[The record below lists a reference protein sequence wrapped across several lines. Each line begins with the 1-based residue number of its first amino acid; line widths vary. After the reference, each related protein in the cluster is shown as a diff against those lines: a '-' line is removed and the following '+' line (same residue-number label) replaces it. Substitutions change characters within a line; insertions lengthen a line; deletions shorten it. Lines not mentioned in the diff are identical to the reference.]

1 MTTLLNIL
9 LIDKRVS
16 QYEDIVAAVDPAL
29 AVGVVFDYYD
39 DTFETIK
46 TRIGEL
52 GLTNIAAVGL
62 VQHNYKAP
70 MFTMLASAD
79 LAPIAQVSTQ
89 DPDLAAWTQ
98 FKDFISWCKT
108 ELNTAHFDMM
118 ACALYSD
125 PDWKHVIDTLTA
137 QTGVTVR
144 ASTDDTGAAVL
155 GGNWFL
161 ESHTGVNLKTVYFT
175 EAIEAYRGVL
185 RIIMNYQ
192 YITKSFATGAVVAW
206 GNSVRGGTAPSSVT
220 NVESNV
226 VAVYSNAY
234 SFAALKTDGSVVAW
248 GDSTYG
254 GTAPS
259 SVTNTGS
266 NVISISA
273 THYAFAALKS
283 NGSVIA
289 WGDSATG
296 GLTWYPPQNGYNY
309 NNTDI
314 NSNVLALYSTG
325 QAFAALKTNG
335 SVIIWG
341 NDGGDR
347 TQQVWSG
354 PYFGVPVSNNISSD
368 IVAVYSNFYAFA
380 AIKSNGAVIA
390 WGETVNGGTTP
401 GNVSSNVVAVYAT
414 YSAFAALKTNGS
426 IVAWGGGAGGG
437 VLETVDYSTYPNIV
451 ANITAR
457 VNSEVIAVFPGNN
470 GFAVLKAN
478 GSVVSWPRPAPYS
491 SLDSGVVAVY
501 TASGSFAALKSNGS
515 IVIWGSYGYGGNA
528 TSTELANLT
537 GVVSIVSTSYAFAAL
552 KSDGT
557 VATWGHT
564 NYGGSSS
571 SVSARLVNVVA
582 IYATDQAFA
591 AVKTD
596 GTVVSWGDTNYGGSS
611 SLVDASLNNVMSIQ
625 SNQSS
630 FASIVSTET
639 SFNLSSAIYSDMD
652 RYNILRK
659 IENRRRVNLKS
670 LNNNVFTL
678 SQSFDVKLINR
689 EIPSNTTLSIIVPDY
704 YGTFPLSRTS
714 TATLPTGNGN
724 FIVACYEGEPVTISG
739 TSYVNFGSFVYKLET
754 NNTYTKLVT
763 TTIGA
768 QSYTLYGGDSINSS
782 GIVFVRIKPSAVLST
797 FVVDTPKTFGAV
809 PFSIT
814 APTTDSSG
822 AITYS
827 SNATGVATINPSS
840 GIITL
845 VAAGTVTFTAS
856 QAESTMYAAPT
867 PVTSNTLTVSIG
879 TPTLSTFTVSAAK
892 FMGAAPFAITS
903 PAPTSASS
911 GAITYTSDAS
921 GVATINSTT
930 GQITLVGAGSVRFIA
945 TQAAVAN
952 QYVGATVTSNSL
964 IVRDNTT
971 ISLVGVSATLTK
983 LQADPPFTIGVSY
996 LGDGAVTFQSS
1007 DVTKATVGLTTG
1019 IVTIVAAGS
1028 ATITVSQASGTFYNA
1043 PANITCAI
1051 TINEVSITGQTIT
1064 TSLAGKNF
1072 TGASFAS
1079 TILTNVSLAG
1089 ATLSGVNFSGATITG
1104 ANFTNAN
1111 IVGATNLPVFSTTQK
1126 LQLLRNTNNVA
1137 ISAVQI
1143 SAPISGADLNAA
1155 ISTPLPEIAA
1165 ATFVVK
1171 APAYNA
1177 NSEKVVT
1184 ISTAD
1189 VSGNASIYIPL
1200 NANETVKINGVAYTF
1215 NGTNVLDASNTVIT
1229 FLTVL
1234 NKPFRLYAGSI
1245 IGLNVVE
1252 KMNNVRFVDSGFYDI
1267 LSEFFVFKN

>member
-1 MTTLLNIL
+1 MTTLNII

-29 AVGVVFDYYD
+29 AVGIVFDYYE

-46 TRIGEL
+46 MRTREL

-62 VQHNYKAP
+62 IQHNYRAP
-70 MFTMLASAD
+70 MFAMLASAD
-79 LAPIAQVSTQ
+79 LAPVSQVATQ
-89 DPDLAAWTQ
+89 DPELAQWTQ
-98 FKDFISWCKT
+98 FKDFIAWCKT
-108 ELNTAHFDMM
+108 DYGAAYFDMM

-175 EAIEAYRGVL
+175 EEIEEYRGIFASQGQHYTVL
-185 RIIMNYQ
+185 
-192 YITKSFATGAVVAW
+192 ITTTGLIYVA
-206 GNSVRGGTAPSSVT
+206 GRNLYGQLGVGDTDNRTTAFTLMPLPVGKT
-220 NVESNV
+220 PKMCACGFDHTIV
-226 VAVYSNAY
+226 
-234 SFAALKTDGSVVAW
+234 LMTDGSL
-248 GDSTYG
+248 YG
-254 GTAPS
+254 T
-259 SVTNTGS
+259 
-266 NVISISA
+266 
-273 THYAFAALKS
+273 
-283 NGSVIA
+283 
-289 WGDSATG
+289 
-296 GLTWYPPQNGYNY
+296 GYN
-309 NNTDI
+309 
-314 NSNVLALYSTG
+314 AQG
-325 QAFAALKTNG
+325 QLGVGDTT
-335 SVIIWG
+335 
-341 NDGGDR
+341 DR
-347 TQQVWSG
+347 TTLTQMSI
-354 PYFGVPVSNNISSD
+354 PADKTPKS
-368 IVAVYSNFYAFA
+368 VACGQ
-380 AIKSNGAVIA
+380 IH
-390 WGETVNGGTTP
+390 TC
-401 GNVSSNVVAVYAT
+401 
-414 YSAFAALKTNGS
+414 
-426 IVAWGGGAGGG
+426 
-437 VLETVDYSTYPNIV
+437 VLM
-451 ANITAR
+451 
-457 VNSEVIAVFPGNN
+457 
-470 GFAVLKAN
+470 
-478 GSVVSWPRPAPYS
+478 
-491 SLDSGVVAVY
+491 
-501 TASGSFAALKSNGS
+501 
-515 IVIWGSYGYGGNA
+515 
-528 TSTELANLT
+528 
-537 GVVSIVSTSYAFAAL
+537 
-552 KSDGT
+552 
-557 VATWGHT
+557 
-564 NYGGSSS
+564 
-571 SVSARLVNVVA
+571 
-582 IYATDQAFA
+582 
-591 AVKTD
+591 TD
-596 GTVVSWGDTNYGGSS
+596 GTVYGTGGNSS
-611 SLVDASLNNVMSIQ
+611 SQLATAIAGNKNVLTAMILPTDSGVAKIATKIACGTSHTVVMMSDSTVYGVGSNSNYQLGGVPVGLYGDIIYSNRSSLTLITNTTGKTPSSIFCGEILTIIVMTDGSRYGIGTAWGLGTGNNSPVGLLSPALIATGTHQHISFGSDYSITLMTNGLIYGTGLNGYGRLGININNFTYYTSMVQMVNTTGKTPKSVACGSGHTLVLMTDGTIYGTGINWFGQLGQTMSDSIQ
-625 SNQSS
+625 LIILPVPGNALI
-630 FASIVSTET
+630 ASIG
-639 SFNLSSAIYSDMD
+639 
-652 RYNILRK
+652 
-659 IENRRRVNLKS
+659 
-670 LNNNVFTL
+670 
-678 SQSFDVKLINR
+678 Q
-689 EIPSNTTLSIIVPDY
+689 
-704 YGTFPLSRTS
+704 PL
-714 TATLPTGNGN
+714 
-724 FIVACYEGEPVTISG
+724 
-739 TSYVNFGSFVYKLET
+739 
-754 NNTYTKLVT
+754 LVT
-763 TTIGA
+763 
-768 QSYTLYGGDSINSS
+768 
-782 GIVFVRIKPSAVLST
+782 PSLST
-797 FVVDTPKTFGAV
+797 FTVAASKIIGDA
-809 PFSIT
+809 PFNITT
-814 APTTDSSG
+814 APTSASSG
-822 AITYS
+822 AITYTS
-827 SNATGVATINPSS
+827 DASGVATINSTT
-840 GIITL
+840 GQIT
-845 VAAGTVTFTAS
+845 VVSIGAARFIAS
-856 QAESTMYAAPT
+856 QAATDDDASATI
-867 PVTSNTLTVSIG
+867 TSNTLTVSIG

-921 GVATINSTT
+921 GVAMIHPTT

-952 QYVGATVTSNSL
+952 QYVGATVTSNAL

-1019 IVTIVAAGS
+1019 LVTIIDVGS
-1028 ATITVSQASGTFYNA
+1028 TTITVSQASGTFYNA
-1043 PANITCAI
+1043 PASITCAI
-1051 TINEVSITGQTIT
+1051 TINAVSIAGQTIT
-1064 TSLAGKNF
+1064 TSLASKNF

-1079 TILTNVSLAG
+1079 TVLTNVSLAG

-1200 NANETVKINGVAYTF
+1200 NDNEVVKINGAAYTF
-1215 NGTNVLDASNTVIT
+1215 NGTNVLDASNNVIT